1 MKKFLI
7 WFGGWMLAIAATG
20 ATSEITVSLKLDTA
34 NFVVGERVR
43 GVVEVA
49 NLSPRTVRVGGREG
63 DDLFFIEVYHSDR
76 HQLERVAKRP
86 FVTDFYLKPNEAR
99 KLETFLDD
107 HYGLRNVGDYL
118 AKPVLVHQGI
128 RYEGQLRAFSV
139 APGMKVTSALQMYAN
154 HPGLNREFELV
165 SWSREGSEHLFLKA
179 QDSGTS
185 DYRWHSVDL
194 GPMMKIT
201 KPVISVMTNGV
212 VVVLHRVDPDNFI
225 RSEFW
230 SVPQELKFHQR
241 EVVRD
246 PETAGSQRIRELY
259 QESGGVAPKDNPWWK
274 FW

>member
-1 MKKFLI
+1 MKKSMLI
-7 WFGGWMLAIAATG
+7 CLLGWGAVATG

-34 NFVVGERVR
+34 NFLIGERIR

-49 NLSPRTVRVGGREG
+49 NLSPRTVRVEGRA
-63 DDLFFIEVYHSDR
+63 DDDVFFIEVYHHDH
-76 HQLERVAKRP
+76 HQLERATKRP
-86 FVTDFYLKPNEAR
+86 FVADFYLRSNEAQ
-99 KLETFLDD
+99 KLEVFLDD
-107 HYGLRNVGDYL
+107 HYGLRNAGDYF
-118 AKPVLVHQGI
+118 AKPVLVHRGV

-139 APGMKVTSALQMYAN
+139 VPGMKVTSALQMYAN

-179 QDSGTS
+179 QDSGTG

-201 KPVISVMTNGV
+201 KPIISVMTNGV

-246 PETAGSQRIRELY
+246 PETAGSQRIRKLY